1 MNTMISL
8 NRPRNRIKAPSFVIA
23 LGLSSPC
30 IRIFQRKKT
39 IRRSSTGKKTLMESS
54 YSCVPASSFVFLNLS
69 TGTVDWFFICRHCRA
84 ACYVRPGSEVKLSGH
99 LRILS
104 REHLSDSRRSER
116 HCTTHLHPFRCRHST
131 PILSSDVCRLGEF
144 PLVFELRDQ
153 SYLWSVGNNVTAMV
167 APICQDHP
175 TTTV

>member
-1 MNTMISL
+1 MYSNIAKEEDNKAVERWQKDADGIL
-8 NRPRNRIKAPSFVIA
+8 IFVRPRVI
-23 LGLSSPC
+23 
-30 IRIFQRKKT
+30 IRILKP
-39 IRRSSTGKKTLMESS
+39 I
-54 YSCVPASSFVFLNLS
+54 NWN
-69 TGTVDWFFICRHCRA
+69 TVDWVFFCRRRRA
-84 ACYVRPGSEVKLSGH
+84 ACYVGSGSEVKLSGH

-116 HCTTHLHPFRCRHST
+116 HCTTHLHPFRCHYST

-144 PLVFELRDQ
+144 ALVFELRDQ

-167 APICQDHP
+167 APICRDYP

>member
-1 MNTMISL
+1 MYSNIAEKEDNKAVERWQKDADGIL
-8 NRPRNRIKAPSFVIA
+8 IFVRPRVI
-23 LGLSSPC
+23 
-30 IRIFQRKKT
+30 IRILKP
-39 IRRSSTGKKTLMESS
+39 I
-54 YSCVPASSFVFLNLS
+54 NWN
-69 TGTVDWFFICRHCRA
+69 TVDWFFFCRRCRA

-116 HCTTHLHPFRCRHST
+116 HCTTHLHPFRCRYST

-144 PLVFELRDQ
+144 ALVFELRDQ
-153 SYLWSVGNNVTAMV
+153 SYLWSVSNNVTAMV
-167 APICQDHP
+167 APICRDHP